1 MNDGARAPARSP
13 ASTPVQIARRGSVTP
28 LAAGDR
34 MLDEIVV
41 ELLTPV
47 LAMWLEQ
54 NLPRL
59 VSEQVQAQA
68 GRAVR
73 RKINA
78 LDMSFAAT
86 VVRLITRG

>member
-1 MNDGARAPARSP
+1 L
-13 ASTPVQIARRGSVTP
+13 VTP
-28 LAAGDR
+28 SGAGGR

-47 LAMWLEQ
+47 LATWLEQ

-68 GRAVR
+68 RRAVR
-73 RKINA
+73 RKINT
-78 LDMSFAAT
+78 LDTSFAAT
-86 VVRLITRG
+86 VVRLITRGWGASGNDRSRRRKPRRRPNRA